1 MSNCSD
7 DLRVTKRLAA
17 VLVAVLVTVL
27 SACGTSGGSAEPAGS
42 TAPAAA
48 KRVVSTDMTTTDVLL
63 ALGIVP
69 VGSVVYKT
77 VGPADDAYPSYL
89 GEQTGQITSLGV
101 QDPNVETVASLRP
114 DLIVGFSRTADPLRD
129 KLTAIAPVV
138 TVDSAT
144 NDWAGWTRTIGEA
157 VGDPAAADRVVAAY
171 EKRVADLRP
180 AVAGRSVAIARPRS
194 DNVLVYGPESLSGR
208 VLTDLGMTLV
218 APGVAAGKSTGTLS
232 HEQVGSLAGDELVLF
247 TFNLDRPAAELL
259 AGPVWSSLP
268 AVTAARTA
276 VVEGSAWNA
285 PGPLGIQEVLT
296 EAEGGLVRT

>member
-1 MSNCSD
+1 VTN
-7 DLRVTKRLAA
+7 RVLTVLAA
-17 VLVAVLVTVL
+17 VLVVVA
-27 SACGTSGGSAEPAGS
+27 SACGTPAARVEPA
-42 TAPAAA
+42 APAAG

-89 GEQTGQITSLGV
+89 GERTAQITSLGV

-138 TVDSAT
+138 TVDSAA
-144 NDWAGWTRTIGEA
+144 NDWAGWTRTIAEA
-157 VGDPAAADRVVAAY
+157 VGDPAAADRVVADY
-171 EKRVADLRP
+171 EKRVTDLRP
-180 AVAGRSVAIARPRS
+180 AVEGRSVAIARPRS

-208 VLTDLGMTLV
+208 VLADLGMTLV
-218 APGVAAGKSTGTLS
+218 APGVDAGKSTGTLS
-232 HEQVGSLAGDELVLF
+232 HEEVGSLAADELVLF

-268 AVTAARTA
+268 AVAAGRTA